1 LSDFPDFLFDA
12 PPSEE
17 EKFVLGYEE
26 SEPSS
31 KGNEPTP
38 AEPTP
43 AVQIPELVPEAR
55 PPGRRGSVLDILNRQ
70 TAVPLSLDTMPVL
83 AEIEESENSE
93 ASSIP

>member
-1 LSDFPDFLFDA
+1 MSDFPDFLFDA

-26 SEPSS
+26 SVPSS
-31 KGNEPTP
+31 KGTEPTP
-38 AEPTP
+38 AEPTH
-43 AVQIPELVPEAR
+43 AIQIPEPVPEAR

-70 TAVPLSLDTMPVL
+70 TTVPLSLDTMPVL